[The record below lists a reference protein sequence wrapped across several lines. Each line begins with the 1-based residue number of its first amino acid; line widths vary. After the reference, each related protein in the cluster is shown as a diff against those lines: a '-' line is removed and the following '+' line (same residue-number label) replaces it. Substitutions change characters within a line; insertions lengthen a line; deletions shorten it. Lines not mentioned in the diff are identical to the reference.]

1 MIDIKNLETFVW
13 VATLRSFR
21 AAAEKLNTTQPSISQ
36 RIASLEESLGVKLFE
51 RDRRNVSLTSK
62 GVELLEYAERIL
74 DIRQGMLQAAQTSR
88 SLEGRIRIGVS
99 ETIVH
104 TWLPKFMERV
114 HAQHPAVSI
123 ELNVDT
129 SPILRE
135 QVISHHL
142 NLAFLMGPIQYAG
155 VENLRLCEYEQA
167 WLSSPR
173 LNLPQGV
180 LTLQD
185 LAEHP
190 IITYPSTSQPYQFL
204 RDLFLHADVVSP
216 RLYGCGSMSVA
227 VRMTIDAIGVA
238 VITPVFLK
246 RELDSGQLKLLR
258 VYADPLPPL
267 VFTASWARGAD
278 EHIAK
283 TLANM
288 AQEVAHAHL

>member
-21 AAAEKLNTTQPSISQ
+21 AAAEKLNTTQPSVSQ
-36 RIASLEESLGVKLFE
+36 RVASLEGSLGVKLFE
-51 RDRRNVSLTSK
+51 RDRRSVALTSK
-62 GVELLEYAERIL
+62 GVELLDYAQRIL
-74 DIRQGMLQAAQTSR
+74 DLRQGMLQSAQASR
-88 SLEGRIRIGVS
+88 SIEGRIRIGVS

-114 HAQHPAVSI
+114 HTQHPAVSI

-135 QVISHHL
+135 QVVSHQL
-142 NLAFLMGPIQYAG
+142 NLAFLMGPIQHAG
-155 VENLRLCEYEQA
+155 IENLRLCKYEQA

-173 LNLPQGV
+173 LKLPQGV
-180 LTLQD
+180 LTLHD

-190 IITYPSTSQPYQFL
+190 IITYPSTSQPYQHL
-204 RDLFLHADVVSP
+204 RDLFVRADIPSP

-238 VITPVFLK
+238 AITPIFLK
-246 RELDSGQLKLLR
+246 REIDSGDLKLLH
-258 VYADPLPPL
+258 VSADPLTPL

-278 EHIAK
+278 EHVAK

-288 AQEVAHAHL
+288 ALEVAAAHQ